1 MTNGYI
7 SIQDKFS
14 LIPPTEDGRRAVWT
28 VMAPDERSLCINPLF
43 HLMGLYMFQE
53 SLFHGI
59 PVVIA
64 PDRNITA
71 ELLTDVLTTT
81 KPTIAILPPS
91 LIEELSRSEDG
102 RFALSQLRTIISG
115 GAPLSQEVA
124 ARVSQLTRLTTV
136 YGTSEIGVVA
146 CLIPRSK
153 DDYKYLEWH
162 PAYGIEMDPV
172 DDNLFEAVIVRG
184 PKSDLHAVFHSYPE
198 LQQYRTN
205 DLFTRHPTNQGLW
218 LYNGRKDD
226 VIVLNNGEKFNPIIM
241 EKYLEEHP
249 SIKKALVLGQARFQ
263 SLLLVEPDWDIWDG
277 QQSEKAFVD
286 HIWSY
291 VEESNKLIPTYGQ
304 IMKSHIGITSRELAF
319 RVTPKGTIQRKAV
332 MEDYSQKVEE
342 LYAKGGV
349 LSGPSLPEDPDLE
362 QIIDFVLQI
371 VIESMPEAD
380 ISATSDLFSSGL
392 DSLQTLRLAKTLQGA
407 LNQLDGRKGDEVSP
421 ARLYKTPT
429 AAKIAKFIYHLI
441 YDDGVNVLNH
451 ATNEPHRGL
460 EKGLDHFVDKYTAD
474 LPPSL
479 IDTLKSPS
487 KHTVI
492 LTGSTG
498 YLGTYILNR
507 LLQDP
512 NVTHVYSLNRS
523 TDAYTRTKVS
533 FEQRGL
539 NFSPAVR
546 SKVTFWPAQFGEE
559 RLGLDE
565 NKYNE
570 LRLSVDLIIHNA
582 WKVDFNHALES
593 FEDTHIRGIR
603 RLVDFSYTSPLHPHL
618 VFISSVSTIG
628 RWNSTHGPS
637 CPETTLSNPEL
648 VVPSGY
654 GLSKHIAERILNIS
668 ALQSGVPNTIIRVGQ
683 IGGPT
688 VGPGH
693 WNTQDWV
700 PMVIKT
706 SKAIAAIP
714 DSLSYMPIDWV
725 PVVSCGPQRDLQQ
738 PLTNS

>member
-1 MTNGYI
+1 MTNGYVAV
-7 SIQDKFS
+7 QDRFS
-14 LIPPTEDGRRAVWT
+14 LIPPTKDGRRAVWT
-28 VMAPDERSLCINPLF
+28 VMAPDERSLCINPFF

-64 PDRNITA
+64 PDQHITA
-71 ELLTDVLTTT
+71 ELLTDIVVAT

-91 LIEELSRSEDG
+91 LIEELSRFKDG
-102 RFALSQLRTIISG
+102 RLALSHLRTTISG
-115 GAPLSQEVA
+115 GAPLSPEVA

-153 DDYKYLEWH
+153 HDYKYLEWH
-162 PAYGIEMDPV
+162 PAYGLHMDPV
-172 DDNLFEAVIVRG
+172 GDGLFEAVVVRG
-184 PKSDLHAVFHSYPE
+184 PTSDLHAVFHSFPE

-205 DLFTRHPTNQGLW
+205 DLFTKHPTTHGLW

-241 EKYLEEHP
+241 EKHVEEHP
-249 SIKKALVLGQARFQ
+249 RVKKALILGQTRFQ
-263 SLLLVEPDWDIWDG
+263 SSLLIEPDWDTWDD

-286 HIWSY
+286 HIWPY
-291 VEESNKLIPTYGQ
+291 VEEGNKLIPTHGRV
-304 IMKSHIGITSRELAF
+304 MKSHIGITSPELPF
-319 RVTPKGTIQRKAV
+319 RLTPKGTIQRRAV
-332 MEDYSQKVEE
+332 VADYSEKIED
-342 LYAKGGV
+342 LYARGEVSDGR
-349 LSGPSLPEDPDLE
+349 SLPTNPDLE
-362 QIIDFVLQI
+362 QITEFILSI
-371 VIESMPEAD
+371 ATESMPDAD
-380 ISATSDLFSSGL
+380 VSATSDLFSSGL

-407 LNQLDGRKGDEVSP
+407 LDLLEGGRREAVTP

-429 AAKIAKFIYHLI
+429 VAQIAKLIYHLI
-441 YDDGVNVLNH
+441 YDDGVNRLEH
-451 ATNEPHRGL
+451 GTHEPDGGL
-460 EKGLDHFVDKYTAD
+460 EKTLDHFVGKYTAA

-479 IDTLKSPS
+479 TDTLKSPS

-498 YLGTYILNR
+498 YLGTYILNQ

-512 NVTHVYSLNRS
+512 NVAHVYCLNRS
-523 TDAYTRTKVS
+523 ADAQSRTKNGFKQS
-533 FEQRGL
+533 GL
-539 NFSPAVR
+539 DFSPAVE
-546 SKVTFWPAQFGEE
+546 SKVTFCPAHLGEE

-565 NKYNE
+565 EKYNE
-570 LRLSVDLIIHNA
+570 LRLDVDLVIHNA
-582 WKVDFNHALES
+582 WKVDFNHPLES
-593 FEDTHIRGIR
+593 FENTHIRGVR
-603 RLVDFSYTSPLHPHL
+603 RLVDFSYASPHHPHL

-628 RWNSTHGPS
+628 RWDSKHGPS
-637 CPETTLSNPEL
+637 CPETPLNSPAL

-654 GLSKHIAERILNIS
+654 GLSKHVAERILNIS

-688 VGPGH
+688 IGLGH

-706 SKAIAAIP
+706 SKSIAAVP

-725 PVVSCGPQRDLQQ
+725 PVVSCGPQRDPRHL
-738 PLTNS
+738 